1 MNTTSLRSS
10 FLAGLGGVFSHGRR
24 CRCVAEDIKKHSFV
38 YYFDP
43 SLSLVNKVKAFMGS
57 SACKCP
63 ESWSPAGLP
72 AGVYEDL
79 HCTCETQ
86 RSFLD
91 LRTLGADP
99 KGIRTQAPIL
109 TTGRASNHP
118 ARLVPRPCRGSDH
131 DRLSDCQTRCGAGT
145 RMATCSPM
153 FRRSP
158 MPTSLRLRAASPI
171 LRAGSATPTTRRTS
185 RRYLR
190 QSSAPCAL
198 GSTTTAQEPSRTG

>member
-1 MNTTSLRSS
+1 MNTTSLRST

-79 HCTCETQ
+79 HCTCETLVLP
-86 RSFLD
+86 RSAHAW
-91 LRTLGADP
+91 R
-99 KGIRTQAPIL
+99 
-109 TTGRASNHP
+109 
-118 ARLVPRPCRGSDH
+118 
-131 DRLSDCQTRCGAGT
+131 
-145 RMATCSPM
+145 
-153 FRRSP
+153 
-158 MPTSLRLRAASPI
+158 
-171 LRAGSATPTTRRTS
+171 
-185 RRYLR
+185 
-190 QSSAPCAL
+190 
-198 GSTTTAQEPSRTG
+198 

>member
-1 MNTTSLRSS
+1 MPADTGDLSLVRQRYGEHNRLRST
-10 FLAGLGGVFSHGRR
+10 FLAGLRLHTAAGF
-24 CRCVAEDIKKHSFV
+24 VAEDIKKHSFV

-57 SACKCP
+57 SACKGP

-99 KGIRTQAPIL
+99 KGIRTQAPI
-109 TTGRASNHP
+109 
-118 ARLVPRPCRGSDH
+118 
-131 DRLSDCQTRCGAGT
+131 
-145 RMATCSPM
+145 
-153 FRRSP
+153 
-158 MPTSLRLRAASPI
+158 
-171 LRAGSATPTTRRTS
+171 
-185 RRYLR
+185 
-190 QSSAPCAL
+190 
-198 GSTTTAQEPSRTG
+198 

>member
-91 LRTLGADP
+91 LRTLGDGADP
-99 KGIRTQAPIL
+99 KGIRTQAPIS

-118 ARLVPRPCRGSDH
+118 ARLVPRPCHGSDH
-131 DRLSDCQTRCGAGT
+131 ETLWVTDT

-185 RRYLR
+185 RGCLR
-190 QSSAPCAL
+190 PSSAPCAL